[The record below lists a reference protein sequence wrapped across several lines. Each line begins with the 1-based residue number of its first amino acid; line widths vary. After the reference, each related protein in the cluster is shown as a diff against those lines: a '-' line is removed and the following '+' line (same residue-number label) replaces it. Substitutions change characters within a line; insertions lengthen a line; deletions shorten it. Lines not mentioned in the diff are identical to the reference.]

1 MSILN
6 RMLVAACVALAVAL
20 PARFVAADPV
30 NAKHVAAD
38 AKWYLHLDFAAAKQ
52 TVLYST
58 VLDAVRARFPLDD
71 TLAQVKA
78 FLGVDPLAD
87 ITGVTVYNNSFQKD
101 VAAILIH
108 GQITPG
114 PIQAALAQNP
124 DYREAAYNNH
134 TILSWTDNNDGKHKT
149 GCFYGPGLV
158 VMADREET
166 LRMAV
171 DVLDGAKAGGSALV
185 KAPEAGAFLYGSA
198 DLAASEH
205 RNVGQLLSNTEAAT
219 VSAGEVDGR
228 LTVTVRLTARNAE
241 TAGQIMKMAEGM
253 MAFGQLATGRDY
265 PTAAGLLRE
274 VKLKS
279 EGTHVTATFT
289 HDSKTVVETLKKLDA
304 EKKGAAKQKE
314 DGAGERP
321 QGL

>member
-1 MSILN
+1 
-6 RMLVAACVALAVAL
+6 
-20 PARFVAADPV
+20 
-30 NAKHVAAD
+30 
-38 AKWYLHLDFAAAKQ
+38 LHLDFAAAKG

-58 VLDAVRARFPLDD
+58 VLEAVRARFPLDE

-87 ITGVTVYNNSFQKD
+87 ISGVTVYNNSFQKD

-114 PIQAALAQNP
+114 PIQAALAQNT

-166 LRMAV
+166 LKMAV
-171 DVLDGAKAGGSALV
+171 DVLDGGKPGGSALV

-198 DLAASEH
+198 DLAASEE
-205 RNVGQLLSNTEAAT
+205 RKVGQLLSNTEAAT
-219 VSAGEVDGR
+219 ASAGEVDGR
-228 LTVTVRLTARNAE
+228 R
-241 TAGQIMKMAEGM
+241 
-253 MAFGQLATGRDY
+253 GR
-265 PTAAGLLRE
+265 
-274 VKLKS
+274 S
-279 EGTHVTATFT
+279 
-289 HDSKTVVETLKKLDA
+289 
-304 EKKGAAKQKE
+304 
-314 DGAGERP
+314 
-321 QGL
+321 

>member
-1 MSILN
+1 MFAF
-6 RMLVAACVALAVAL
+6 RRTFAAVLVALSMIGGL
-20 PARFVAADPV
+20 PAVGGPV
-30 NAKHVAAD
+30 DAKHVAQD

-58 VLDAVRARFPLDD
+58 VLEAVRARFPLDD

-87 ITGVTVYNNSFQKD
+87 ISGVTVYNTSFEKD

-114 PIQAALAQNP
+114 PIQAALSNNP
-124 DYREAAYNNH
+124 DYKETAYNKH

-149 GCFYGPGLV
+149 GCFYSPGLA

-171 DVLDGAKAGGSALV
+171 DVLDGAKPGGSALV
-185 KAPEAGAFLYGSA
+185 KEPATGAFLYGSA
-198 DLAASEH
+198 DLAASNE

-219 VSAGEVDGR
+219 ASAGEVDGK
-228 LTVTVRLTARNAE
+228 LTVTVRLTARSAE
-241 TAGQIMKMAEGM
+241 TAGQIMKMADGLI
-253 MAFGQLATGRDY
+253 AFGTLATSRDY
-265 PTAAGLLRE
+265 PTAAELLKE
-274 VKLKS
+274 VRVTNG
-279 EGTHVTATFT
+279 GTHITATFA

-304 EKKGAAKQKE
+304 EKKGADAK
-314 DGAGERP
+314 GAAGEKP

>member
-1 MSILN
+1 MFELK
-6 RMLVAACVALAVAL
+6 RAFAAVLVAVLVAGAV
-20 PARFVAADPV
+20 PAGAGPVEGKQVAQ
-30 NAKHVAAD
+30 D

-78 FLGVDPLAD
+78 FLGVDPLTD
-87 ITGVTVYNNSFQKD
+87 ISGVTVYNNSFQKD

-108 GQITPG
+108 GQIAPG
-114 PIQAALAQNP
+114 PLQEALAQNP
-124 DYREAAYNNH
+124 DYRETAYNHH

-149 GCFYGPGLV
+149 GCFYSPGLV

-171 DVLDGAKAGGSALV
+171 DVLDGGKPGGSALV

-198 DLAASEH
+198 DLAASED
-205 RNVGQLLSNTEAAT
+205 RNVGLLLSNTEAAT
-219 VSAGEVDGR
+219 ASAGEVDGR
-228 LTVTVRLTARNAE
+228 LTVSVRLTARSAE

-253 MAFGQLATGRDY
+253 MAFGQLATARDY

-274 VKLKS
+274 VKLKG
-279 EGTHVTATFT
+279 EGTHITATFS
-289 HDSKTVVETLKKLDA
+289 HDSKTVIETLKKLDA

-314 DGAGERP
+314 EAGEKP